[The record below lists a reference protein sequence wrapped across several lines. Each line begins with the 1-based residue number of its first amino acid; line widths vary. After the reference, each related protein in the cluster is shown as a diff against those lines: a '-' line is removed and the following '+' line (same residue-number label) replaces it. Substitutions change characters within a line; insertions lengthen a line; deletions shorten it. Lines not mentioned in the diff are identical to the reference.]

1 MTDFTKLFVKEMGKA
16 VIELTCDGMVN
27 ILKCIPRVQGVDDVV
42 RSCSLALIPDELKT
56 QKMCETPVKDD
67 PEALEYVPD
76 HFKTQKMCDKVVK
89 DDPSF
94 LQFVSDWLVTQQ
106 QLKIWHDDDY
116 YNDDYELIE

>member
-1 MTDFTKLFVKEMGKA
+1 MTQNMCSSVMR
-16 VIELTCDGMVN
+16 IE
-27 ILKCIPRVQGVDDVV
+27 Q
-42 RSCSLALIPDELKT
+42 CSLP
-56 QKMCETPVKDD
+56 
-67 PEALEYVPD
+67 YVPD
-76 HFKTQKMCDKVVK
+76 HFRTQKMCDKAVK